1 MASGTLLAAQT
12 TAKPAT
18 TAKTTAHPAAT
29 HATATHAATPALP
42 AGITPVKAPFKTAF
56 ALRYQDVTVG
66 TGPLAEPNK
75 VYKVAY
81 TGWLASD
88 GRKFDAS
95 ADHPPSPIL
104 DKNLQVVKDEDG
116 KPKTEAGQPI
126 VFPQGFG
133 RVIPGWDQGFEGM
146 HVGGKRRIFIPWQL
160 AYGAKGKPS
169 GDPKN
174 PGIPAKA
181 DLIFD
186 VELVDM
192 LEMPAPPQHPA
203 GHPGA
208 LPAGHPPVS
217 SAPAP
222 AAPATAAPAAAAP
235 AAPAAKVP
243 EAKAPAATA
252 TPATPPAQSK

>member
-1 MASGTLLAAQT
+1 MLLLMASGTLLAAQT

-18 TAKTTAHPAAT
+18 TAKTTTHAAAT
-29 HATATHAATPALP
+29 HATAAHATAALP
-42 AGITPVKAPFKTAF
+42 AGIAPVKAPVKTAF
-56 ALRYQDVTVG
+56 LLRYQDITVG

-81 TGWLASD
+81 TGWIASD

-95 ADHPPSPIL
+95 VDHPASPIL
-104 DKNLQVVKDEDG
+104 DKNLQVVKGEDG

-192 LEMPAPPQHPA
+192 LEMPAPPQRPMPPA
-203 GHPGA
+203 GI
-208 LPAGHPPVS
+208 HPPATKPDAAKPAPAASAPATPAAAAPEVK

-222 AAPATAAPAAAAP
+222 AAG
-235 AAPAAKVP
+235 K
-243 EAKAPAATA
+243 
-252 TPATPPAQSK
+252 